1 MTILEVNGLKKIYST
16 KSTLLTGTLFLT
28 LAGILTRIIGFF
40 YRIFLSRTIGAEGLG
55 IYQLIAPVTAICFAF
70 TAAGIQTSISKF
82 VSMEVGRKNDAGAKT
97 YLSIGLFISLCLST
111 LCSFFLY
118 HYADFIAVSWLGDK
132 RCTPLLAVLSFS
144 FIPCC
149 IHACINGYYYGMQK
163 SRVPAFSQVAEQV
176 VRMGLVFLI
185 ADIWMEQGREIT
197 VELAVLGHLIGEI
210 ASACFTLCALCLV
223 PPQKIASA
231 AGSLSRSSSADFP
244 VFHHSASWLSLSVP
258 LMALALPLMGNRL
271 VLNLLGS
278 AEAIW
283 IPSRLQAFGLNS
295 EEAFSIYGVLAGMA
309 MPFILFPSAITNSM
323 AVLLLPAVAKA
334 QSAGNEERISNTISM
349 AIRYSLYM
357 GIFCVGI
364 FRIYGHSLGTSVFH
378 DSDAGTYISI
388 LWRFP
393 GAPGV

>member
-1 MTILEVNGLKKIYST
+1 MKKIYST

-149 IHACINGYYYGMQK
+149 IHACINGYYYGLKKTAVPSLCQLTEQFA
-163 SRVPAFSQVAEQV
+163 RVGSVYLMYQ
-176 VRMGLVFLI
+176 I
-185 ADIWMEQGREIT
+185 AVSEGFPWSS
-197 VELAVLGHLIGEI
+197 GE
-210 ASACFTLCALCLV
+210 S
-223 PPQKIASA
+223 SA
-231 AGSLSRSSSADFP
+231 ARRRAHWYRSVFSGSPMETGAP
-244 VFHHSASWLSLSVP
+244 P
-258 LMALALPLMGNRL
+258 
-271 VLNLLGS
+271 
-278 AEAIW
+278 
-283 IPSRLQAFGLNS
+283 
-295 EEAFSIYGVLAGMA
+295 
-309 MPFILFPSAITNSM
+309 
-323 AVLLLPAVAKA
+323 AKA
-334 QSAGNEERISNTISM
+334 GK
-349 AIRYSLYM
+349 
-357 GIFCVGI
+357 
-364 FRIYGHSLGTSVFH
+364 
-378 DSDAGTYISI
+378 ISI
-388 LWRFP
+388 PAPKICSPWQFP
-393 GAPGV
+393 